1 MEEKKNQGTC
11 SYFLKEAPGF
21 RLKPQTWTLWNFLG
35 NITRFKA
42 YLAGNSAYLSSCLRL
57 FFSQTSRLQL
67 QLLGDLSLHKSSQ
80 IFLWEQITVTAAASA
95 YEIMILIN
103 HQSVGRGKC
112 SRDESDIKLYFFLSL
127 SLPVKQH
134 VKKMGGLTQDKITLP
149 NLTQGGVACFN
160 STTVRRTLSLLVGGP
175 KKNWGQLVRFL

>member
-1 MEEKKNQGTC
+1 MEEKKIRITC
-11 SYFLKEAPGF
+11 SYFLTEAPGF

-57 FFSQTSRLQL
+57 FFSPTSRLQL

-95 YEIMILIN
+95 FEIMILIN
-103 HQSVGRGKC
+103 QQSVGREKC

-134 VKKMGGLTQDKITLP
+134 VKKMGFMGLTRDKITLP
-149 NLTQGGVACFN
+149 NLIQGAVACFN

-175 KKNWGQLVRFL
+175 KNNNGATFL

>member
-1 MEEKKNQGTC
+1 MDIWPQTKVGPGLTVLKCWTDGRKKNQGTC
-11 SYFLKEAPGF
+11 SYFLTEAPGF

-57 FFSQTSRLQL
+57 FFSPTSRLQL

-95 YEIMILIN
+95 FEIMILIN
-103 HQSVGRGKC
+103 QQSVRRENC

-134 VKKMGGLTQDKITLP
+134 FKKWR
-149 NLTQGGVACFN
+149 V
-160 STTVRRTLSLLVGGP
+160 
-175 KKNWGQLVRFL
+175 